1 MENPPWQM
9 HVFLACTQSNS
20 WLTCDFCVKAS
31 AFHSPASE
39 THLPQNFD
47 LCTEMYLAVWR
58 DVLEGAIFNHVLS
71 AGRVAQLGVT
81 LHVPGGQFDTGCLG
95 LGDIR

>member
-9 HVFLACTQSNS
+9 NVFLACTQSNS
-20 WLTCDFCVKAS
+20 RLICDFYVKSS
-31 AFHSPASE
+31 AFYSPASE
-39 THLPQNFD
+39 THLPQL

-58 DVLEGAIFNHVLS
+58 DVLEGAIFNRVLS

-95 LGDIR
+95 LGDVR